1 MPIFVTGKQG
11 RPPAP
16 KPGLV
21 RMPEVKGTEKR
32 ASPQL
37 DFQNRPGGFRG
48 TKTLQVMATIKC
60 NNSDRKAVSF
70 FLNGG
75 INILV
80 MAMQDGEYWFSIGHG
95 YKNKKT
101 AKRAAVK
108 EFAKHGYT
116 FDAKEMENL
125 VIE

>member
-1 MPIFVTGKQG
+1 MYLCIRVEET
-11 RPPAP
+11 
-16 KPGLV
+16 
-21 RMPEVKGTEKR
+21 T
-32 ASPQL
+32 
-37 DFQNRPGGFRG
+37 NRPGGFRE

-60 NNSDRKAVSF
+60 NNSDHKAVSF

-80 MAMQDGEYWFSIGHG
+80 MAMQDGEYWFSIGNG
-95 YKNKKT
+95 YKNEKT

-116 FDAKEMENL
+116 FDAKEMEKL